1 LIHRK
6 KFKTIASKN
15 EKLEQFKIYE
25 KKPKDLHFVDLS
37 VVTHMSKN
45 ENLKSKNR
53 YFSLKLLFSTFKI
66 SADLEA
72 I

>member
-1 LIHRK
+1 MR
-6 KFKTIASKN
+6 
-15 EKLEQFKIYE
+15 

-37 VVTHMSKN
+37 VVMGTYKN
-45 ENLKSKNR
+45 ETLKSKNR